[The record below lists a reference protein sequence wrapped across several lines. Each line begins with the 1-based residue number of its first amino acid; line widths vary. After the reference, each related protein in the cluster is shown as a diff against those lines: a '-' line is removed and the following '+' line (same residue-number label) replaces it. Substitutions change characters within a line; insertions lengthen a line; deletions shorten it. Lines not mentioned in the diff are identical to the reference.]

1 VRDSVAESLV
11 TCVGVCKSFSG
22 QRVLMDVDFDLRPG
36 EVHVL
41 AGENGA
47 GKSTL
52 VRILAGAIQHDAGQV
67 RIGSR
72 ETRWR
77 SVHEASTGGV
87 AMIHQELS
95 LAPSM
100 SVMDNLFLGR
110 ERTTVLGWLQR
121 GTQRQEAI
129 DALRRVGLDVDPA
142 TTVATLPLAAQ
153 QMVEIAKAL
162 MHDARILIMDE
173 PTSALPRP
181 DVERLFALI
190 DQLKSNAAHPAGII
204 YISHRME
211 EIYRL
216 ADRITVLRD
225 GRRIVTSDARDL
237 PRGDLIHAMVGREV
251 EEPTRPPAM
260 ARGAELLRIERIT
273 VHGSNGAMVR
283 DASLRLH
290 RGEIMGLA
298 GLQGSG
304 SGALLH
310 ALFGDG
316 RIISGAVFI
325 NGAPVRIVSPRGAM
339 EHGIALLTDDRKT
352 TGLCRDLSIGGN
364 LALPSTREYS
374 PGGWRRVSREGAAAR
389 RAIDA
394 FRIRC
399 RSAAQPVRTLSGGNQ
414 QKVALGKWLV
424 REPSILL
431 LHDPT
436 RGVDV
441 GARQEIY
448 RLIHDATARGAGV
461 IMTSTDLPELL
472 ALCDRIIVLHRGAV
486 TAEFDRAQATPRSVI
501 AAAMGESGGTAGAAA

>member
-1 VRDSVAESLV
+1 
-11 TCVGVCKSFSG
+11 
-22 QRVLMDVDFDLRPG
+22 
-36 EVHVL
+36 
-41 AGENGA
+41 
-47 GKSTL
+47 
-52 VRILAGAIQHDAGQV
+52 
-67 RIGSR
+67 
-72 ETRWR
+72 
-77 SVHEASTGGV
+77 
-87 AMIHQELS
+87 
-95 LAPSM
+95 
-100 SVMDNLFLGR
+100 
-110 ERTTVLGWLQR
+110 
-121 GTQRQEAI
+121 
-129 DALRRVGLDVDPA
+129 
-142 TTVATLPLAAQ
+142 
-153 QMVEIAKAL
+153 
-162 MHDARILIMDE
+162 MDE

-251 EEPTRPPAM
+251 DEPTRPPAM

-310 ALFGDG
+310 VLFGDG

-448 RLIHDATARGAGV
+448 RLIHDATARGVGV

-486 TAEFDRAQATPRSVI
+486 TAEFDRAQATTRNVI